1 MKAKTKAWLEV
12 AESDLKAARTLF
24 SKRHYLQTI
33 FLSHQALE
41 KYLKAVVQEVTD
53 ETPKFTH
60 DFALLMKQSKIE
72 FPDAIEESL
81 LRLSPHYLGTRY
93 PEEIAKFRKY
103 YDRTFAVEFLSDTQG
118 VIKWLKENYLR

>member
-12 AESDLKAARTLF
+12 TESDLKAAKTLL

-41 KYLKAVVQEVTD
+41 KYLKALVQEVTD

-60 DFALLMKQSKIE
+60 DFALLMKQSKAK
-72 FPDAIEESL
+72 FPDAMEESL

-103 YDRTFAVEFLSDTQG
+103 YNRTFALAFLSDTQE
-118 VIKWLKENYLR
+118 IIEWLKENYLG